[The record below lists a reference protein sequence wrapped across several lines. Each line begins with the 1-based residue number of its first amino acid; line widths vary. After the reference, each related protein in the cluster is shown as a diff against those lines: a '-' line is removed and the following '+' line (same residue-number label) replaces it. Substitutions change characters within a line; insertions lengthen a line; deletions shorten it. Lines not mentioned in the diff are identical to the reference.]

1 MTDPANIILLC
12 LFCLAGSFIQRVT
25 GFGFG
30 IFVMTIFPFL
40 LPSYGEATALSG
52 LLAGTNSI
60 LIVLQKWKF
69 IVWRMFL
76 LLLITFMVASA
87 ICIFYLTRIE
97 EHSIRQI
104 LGLVL
109 FFASFYFLF
118 FNKKIH
124 LKPTLPTQISMGT
137 LSGVMGG
144 LFAMQGPPAVLYFL
158 ASCPNKDVYIACMQA
173 YLFSGNVMMTVVRGY
188 NGFLTPAVGLAYGFG
203 ILFVLLGNFIGG
215 KVFNRI
221 SDKVLR
227 RCVYIY
233 LSVSGLVVFNI

>member
-1 MTDPANIILLC
+1 
-12 LFCLAGSFIQRVT
+12 
-25 GFGFG
+25 
-30 IFVMTIFPFL
+30 
-40 LPSYGEATALSG
+40 
-52 LLAGTNSI
+52 
-60 LIVLQKWKF
+60 
-69 IVWRMFL
+69 
-76 LLLITFMVASA
+76 
-87 ICIFYLTRIE
+87 
-97 EHSIRQI
+97 
-104 LGLVL
+104 
-109 FFASFYFLF
+109 
-118 FNKKIH
+118 
-124 LKPTLPTQISMGT
+124 
-137 LSGVMGG
+137 
-144 LFAMQGPPAVLYFL
+144 MQGPPAVLYFL